1 MVHFLFK
8 DILAFWIDRGV
19 VGYRFDA
26 IKHLYESDSFLDEP
40 CLTNEDECKI
50 NHDSLKHIYTT
61 DQPENIEI
69 INEWREFIDNYMRS
83 KNIPISR

>member
-1 MVHFLFK
+1 MLFLFK

-19 VGYRFDA
+19 VGFRFDA
-26 IKHLYESDSFLDEP
+26 IKHLYESEKFLDEP
-40 CLTNEDECKI
+40 CLTDDEVECKT
-50 NHDSLKHIYTT
+50 NHDSLNHIYTT
-61 DQPENIEI
+61 DQPENIVI